1 MSGVRAF
8 VEADIPRVAE
18 LHRLVMKT
26 GPEMTPALF
35 SSYRDWM
42 VSTFLEHPARIH
54 GVESLVFEHHEGI
67 VGFLGVVGR
76 LVSIDNIVS
85 LATVG
90 TNFCVHAEHRGPVG
104 FRLLR
109 AYLSRRGDL
118 GYSDEVSD
126 RAAEFSGA
134 QGGVTAAMQSVRWV
148 LPLRPAERFFDR
160 VRHRVP
166 RVLVGPARQVA
177 RVLDAAARGVPH
189 SPFRFDATVLPTHPL
204 STTELER
211 LLTEFGSATML
222 RPFTPDGSTA
232 WLLDRARRMTQHGE
246 LVLRAVESDKG
257 GVVGW
262 YMYYAASGRQ
272 GEVLQIAATRSS
284 AQHVLD
290 TLCSDAINRGV
301 VSLTG
306 ALSPF
311 FLEPLAS
318 RWAIFAPA
326 QHWVVLHTDNVAIRE
341 AFWGGHVLLSRLD
354 GEWCLHFR

>member
-1 MSGVRAF
+1 VSGIRPF
-8 VEADIPRVAE
+8 VEGDTAQVAE

-26 GPEMTPALF
+26 GPEMTPAL
-35 SSYRDWM
+35 SRDYRDWL

-54 GVESLVFEHHEGI
+54 GVESLVFEHQERI

-76 LVSIDNIVS
+76 MVSIDNIVS

-90 TNFCVHAEHRGPVG
+90 TNFCVHPEHRGPVG

-109 AYLSRRGDL
+109 AYMLRRGDL

-148 LPLRPAERFFDR
+148 LPLRPAERFYGR
-160 VRHRVP
+160 VQHRVP
-166 RVLVGPARQVA
+166 GVLRWPARQAA
-177 RVLDAAARGVPH
+177 RVLDGVARAVPH
-189 SPFRFDATVLPTHPL
+189 SPFRFDVTVLPTHPL

-211 LLTEFGSATML
+211 LLTEFGTGPML
-222 RPFTPDGSTA
+222 RPFTSDGSTA
-232 WLLDRARRMTQHGE
+232 WLLDRARQMTQHGE
-246 LVLRAVESDKG
+246 MVLRAVEGVG

-262 YMYYAASGRQ
+262 YIYYASPGRQ
-272 GEVLQIAATRSS
+272 GEVLQIAATRTT
-284 AQHVLD
+284 AQLVLD
-290 TLCSDAINRGV
+290 TLCSDASNRGV

-341 AFWGGHVLLSRLD
+341 AFWRGHVLLSRLD